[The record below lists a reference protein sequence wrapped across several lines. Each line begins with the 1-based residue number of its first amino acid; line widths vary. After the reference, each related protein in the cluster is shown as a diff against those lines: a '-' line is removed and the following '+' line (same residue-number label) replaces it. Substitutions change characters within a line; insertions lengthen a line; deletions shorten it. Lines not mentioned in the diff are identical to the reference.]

1 MGFPDERDRNLI
13 RQAEGVETL
22 ATDLCDWLAEH
33 NPARRAVDLLPVA
46 ESDEFE
52 VLQLRRLSG
61 NLFTS
66 AKVPVAAAVYGP
78 SQVGKSLFMG
88 QVLQPQSEAYSPLGR
103 DEQHGEP
110 AYYKDLSF
118 DNDLNPQSGSNEATA
133 LVTRFTT
140 KDRIA
145 ASVSPEYPVMVR
157 ALTRAEWLRVLAR
170 GFHVECQTPER
181 SWQQAELEEL
191 FEELGR
197 RFEASQVDRRW
208 RMDLLDAFSYMRSVD
223 RRGFPAKE
231 AVLSGLMSRY
241 PLSEEGYI
249 AAAAKLFWS
258 DWDSLTG
265 LFAQISHFLEKICLG
280 DHDPAI
286 LTHWAGVR
294 FLLDSQRT
302 RLHERRTSKCF
313 TRVSWNDFH
322 LRERDGWHVL
332 EYHPGS
338 GDGNEDLETIQ
349 GAMLELVMPILPHR
363 LNDDWRKVIEQM
375 DFLDIPGM
383 RAGRQGAEQG
393 KRASAETLEEQMEI
407 VKRGKVAYLFERY
420 TEELQIQTLLLL
432 SRGGNL
438 EVTAQMKYH
447 IDKWGR
453 ARYGEKAW
461 PTKVRDDVPALFIG
475 MTGIDE
481 EFRNRE
487 EYADRGL
494 YDQRLGQLVDALG
507 NVMNDFGGRGK
518 PFANTY
524 PIRYPG
530 TWDTSERERRLA
542 DPQKWERAGKA
553 FLESE
558 MVATYT
564 KSPQLRWEAAMR
576 DGDGGL
582 SLISAGIRAVTT
594 ATDKQDQLQGEVLE
608 LKNRLLQLSRGWV
621 VDPDANLDR
630 EKRIRAAQKLLDW
643 LREDSRNTYYRVH
656 AIQQTLSVH
665 DGDELQLADCA
676 DISSKR
682 HGDPLPRHLRN
693 FLHEWATVTVPK
705 RWEEYIATHED
716 GGPWLDRNDVGSLA
730 RYLRDYLL
738 RDDVFDALTEHLEPI
753 IHLKTRD
760 EAARRRARRKYVR
773 IIVNDY
779 VMNPG
784 PGMAPLKPPQRTV
797 EDAAA
802 DQGELDEQADQTEP
816 DDGAEPDLERFGL
829 MADFIRRWVRRLP
842 QALALGA
849 GEHVQIPP
857 GNEELIRILDP
868 FDT

>member
-13 RQAEGVETL
+13 RQAEKVEEL
-22 ATDLCDWLAEH
+22 ATDLCDWLAEF
-33 NPARRAVDLLPVA
+33 NSARRAVDLLPIA

-52 VLQLRRLSG
+52 VLQLRRLAG

-66 AKVPVAAAVYGP
+66 SKVPVAAAVYGP

-88 QVLQPQSEAYSPLGR
+88 QVLSPSSEAYSPLGR

-110 AYYKDLSF
+110 AYFKDLSF

-145 ASVSPEYPVMVR
+145 ASVAPEYPVMVR
-157 ALTRAEWLRVLAR
+157 ALTRAEWIRVLAR
-170 GFHVECQTPER
+170 GFHVECQTPEH
-181 SWQQAELEEL
+181 SWQQSDLEEL
-191 FEELGR
+191 FVELGR
-197 RFEASQVDRRW
+197 QFGTREVDRKW
-208 RMDLLDAFSYMRSVD
+208 RMDLLDAFSYMRTVD

-231 AVLSGLMSRY
+231 AALSGLMSRY
-241 PLSEEGYI
+241 PLSEEGYV
-249 AAAAKLFWS
+249 AAAARLFWN

-265 LFAQISHFLEKICLG
+265 LFVRISNFLEKIRLG

-294 FLLDSQRT
+294 FLLDSQRAKF
-302 RLHERRTSKCF
+302 HERRTSKCF
-313 TRVSWNDFH
+313 TRVDWTEFH
-322 LRERDGWHVL
+322 LRERGGWYVL
-332 EYHPGS
+332 EYHPGTK
-338 GDGNEDLETIQ
+338 DGSEDQETIQ
-349 GAMLELVMPILPHR
+349 AAMLELVLPVLPHR

-393 KRASAETLEEQMEI
+393 KRTGADTIDEQMEI

-420 TEELQIQTLLLL
+420 TEELQIQTLFLL

-438 EVTAQMKYH
+438 EVTSQMKYH

-453 ARYGEKAW
+453 ARYGDKVW
-461 PTKVRDDVPALFIG
+461 PSKVHDEVPALFIG

-487 EYADRGL
+487 EYAEKGL
-494 YDQRLGQLVDALG
+494 YDTRLGQLVDALG

-518 PFANTY
+518 TFANTY

-530 TWDTSERERRLA
+530 TWDTNAPQRQEA
-542 DPQKWERAGKA
+542 DPEKWVRAKKA

-558 MVATYT
+558 MVNEYMKAAE
-564 KSPQLRWEAAMR
+564 LRWDAAMR
-576 DGDGGL
+576 DDDGGL
-582 SLISAGIRAVTT
+582 SLISAGIRSVTT
-594 ATDKQDQLQGEVLE
+594 ATDKQDQLQKEILE
-608 LKNRLLQLSRGWV
+608 IKNRLLQLSRDWV
-621 VDPDANLDR
+621 VDPDANVDR
-630 EKRIRAAQKLLDW
+630 EKRIRTARRVVDW
-643 LREDSRNTYYRVH
+643 LIQDEQQAYYRVH
-656 AIQQTLSVH
+656 AIQDTLSVQP
-665 DGDELQLADCA
+665 GDELSLADCA
-676 DISSKR
+676 DIVSKR
-682 HGDPLPRHLRN
+682 HGDPLPRSLRV

-705 RWEEYIATHED
+705 RWEDFTSQNSE
-716 GGPWLDRNDVGSLA
+716 GGPWLDSNDLNAFV
-730 RYLRDYLL
+730 RYLRDYLTSSN
-738 RDDVFDALTEHLEPI
+738 VFDVLAERLGPVV
-753 IHLKTRD
+753 HLKTRD
-760 EAARRRARRKYVR
+760 EAARRRARRKYVQ
-773 IIVNDY
+773 IIMNDF

-784 PGMAPLKPPQRTV
+784 PSMTPIKSPQKSVDEDGNPIHSPPADESEMQQ
-797 EDAAA
+797 EDF
-802 DQGELDEQADQTEP
+802 
-816 DDGAEPDLERFGL
+816 ERFGL
-829 MADFIRRWVRRLP
+829 MASFVQRWAQRLP

-857 GNEELIRILDP
+857 GNAELIKVLEP
-868 FDT
+868 FE